1 MKDVW
6 KHIISWGK
14 VIAVLA
20 MVVKGALWLDDR
32 LDASGEKLDE
42 IQQNVEHINVEQQF
56 MAEDILA
63 IKDTLEDFEAE
74 HKKQGAQI
82 KSIVWGINH
91 MDQFSPEDF
100 EEIMDEML
108 KKKRLGED
116 IPGVAKG
123 VDDIPKYKPYRGE
136 VVFIPLDTIQ

>member
-20 MVVKGALWLDDR
+20 MVVKGALWLDAR
-32 LDASGEKLDE
+32 FDASGEKLNE
-42 IQQNVEHINVEQQF
+42 IQQTVDYNSIELSMQSEQIQQ
-56 MAEDILA
+56 IQ
-63 IKDTLEDFEAE
+63 DTLEDFESE